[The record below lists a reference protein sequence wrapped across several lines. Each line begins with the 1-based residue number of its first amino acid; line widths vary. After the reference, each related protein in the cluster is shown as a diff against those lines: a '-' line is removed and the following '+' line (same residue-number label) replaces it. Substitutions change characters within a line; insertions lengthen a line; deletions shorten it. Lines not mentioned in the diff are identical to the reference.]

1 MLTAGVAVDKATLD
15 FDRIF
20 SYIVP
25 AVFAREI
32 KPGSIVL
39 VPFGRGDRL
48 RTGIVLT
55 VEEREDV
62 SGLKSLVDVKNEDHT
77 LTPYALS
84 LIKHLKETTFCTWYE
99 AVKTVIPYGA
109 LYKVSGNTLSKQ
121 LVRHMQKVYT
131 ARSPSR

>member
-1 MLTAGVAVDKATLD
+1 MLTAGVAVDKATLN
-15 FDRIF
+15 FDREF

-25 AVFAREI
+25 PQFADTI
-32 KPGSIVL
+32 CVGANVL

-48 RTGIVLT
+48 RTGIVLA

-109 LYKVSGNTLSKQ
+109 LYKIENGFLSKQ
-121 LVRHMQKVYT
+121 LVRHLKTFYT
-131 ARSPSR
+131 ANADCD